1 MKVSGGCKV
10 AALVITGSEIC
21 AYIVIPTKSG
31 PFVTMVIG
39 HPTIEHPY
47 NSAKINKLIG
57 FWELLY

>member
-39 HPTIEHPY
+39 HPTIELPY

-57 FWELLY
+57 F